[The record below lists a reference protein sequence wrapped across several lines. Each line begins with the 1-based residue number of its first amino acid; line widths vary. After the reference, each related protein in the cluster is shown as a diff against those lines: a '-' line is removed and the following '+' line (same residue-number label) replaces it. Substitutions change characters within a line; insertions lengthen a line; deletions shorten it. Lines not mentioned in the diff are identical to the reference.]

1 MPKIQIGT
9 DIINFPNS
17 GTDALWSPSVIQF
30 AELVADTL
38 NGIASPYDI
47 SPQVLNLTTDIN
59 NEFVLPGTEFPKV
72 AVRKF
77 SLSYAIYRTR
87 TNSSLSVT
95 ESGTFTGIYNSK
107 TSQWEWQDEYNGDR
121 QPNGDAYHEFKINS
135 EDKVTLT
142 TTSIGIPG
150 SPYDSLNS
158 KISYSAKTLL
168 VDNL

>member
-38 NGIASPYDI
+38 NGIASPYDL
-47 SPQVLNLTTDIN
+47 SPRVQDLTTDYN
-59 NEFVLPGTEFPKV
+59 TGLFLQGAEFPNT
-72 AVRKF
+72 AVRQF

-87 TNSSLSVT
+87 TDSSLSVT
-95 ESGTFTGIYNSK
+95 ESGILNGIYNSK
-107 TSQWEWQDEYNGDR
+107 TAEWELQDQYHGDR
-121 QPNGDAYHEFKINS
+121 KSDGECYHEFIMNS
-135 EDKVTLT
+135 DKVTLT
-142 TTSIGIPG
+142 TFAIG
-150 SPYDSLNS
+150 SPYDANNS

-168 VDNL
+168 VDNI